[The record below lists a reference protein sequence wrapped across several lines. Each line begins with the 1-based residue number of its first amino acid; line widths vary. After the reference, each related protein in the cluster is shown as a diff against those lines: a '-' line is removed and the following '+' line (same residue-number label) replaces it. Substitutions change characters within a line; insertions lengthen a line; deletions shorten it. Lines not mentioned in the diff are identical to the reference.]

1 VFAILAKFPVDPGR
15 PASRS
20 HSATF
25 FIEITRAHR
34 RWLTG
39 LGLLTAIFEI
49 VTVLTLR
56 VHYTI
61 EVVIGIV
68 SGLCATN
75 LADSISTAMKSRK
88 MEATL

>member
-1 VFAILAKFPVDPGR
+1 MDPGR

-20 HSATF
+20 RRATF
-25 FIEITRAHR
+25 FIEITRAHWH
-34 RWLTG
+34 WLTG

-61 EVVIGIV
+61 DVVIGIV

-88 MEATL
+88 MAAML